1 MRTGLLTK
9 SSTTAGVPGYG
20 SSPLARGWLPHEPLR
35 AATRATAGGRT
46 DHCACCCCCW
56 AWRCCKPLP
65 PSHTNHCRPPLRRI
79 PSCRGRPHQRS
90 WHAWTP
96 RQITTSVDRHCV
108 PTPRRGAFLLAT
120 EQFCRGIRYY
130 FLSLLKAVVFAG
142 AGVPGVGNAVN
153 VACHYSCRGVLAGLR
168 VHDGALGH
176 CLLPGQEEA
185 WPARLEHTQRT
196 LLMKPDS
203 VSVIQGIRR
212 SPDAYSHNATSQL
225 EARIDMHY
233 AAL

>member
-1 MRTGLLTK
+1 M
-9 SSTTAGVPGYG
+9 
-20 SSPLARGWLPHEPLR
+20 
-35 AATRATAGGRT
+35 
-46 DHCACCCCCW
+46 
-56 AWRCCKPLP
+56 
-65 PSHTNHCRPPLRRI
+65 
-79 PSCRGRPHQRS
+79 
-90 WHAWTP
+90 
-96 RQITTSVDRHCV
+96 
-108 PTPRRGAFLLAT
+108 
-120 EQFCRGIRYY
+120 
-130 FLSLLKAVVFAG
+130 
-142 AGVPGVGNAVN
+142 PGVGNAVN

-212 SPDAYSHNATSQL
+212 SPNAYSHNVTSRL

-233 AAL
+233 ATV